1 MATARTDIEARINPV
16 APISTFDPVK
26 EKLQRRMISPFK
38 KTGNGVLDF
47 ARNHASDSRF
57 VPAGTELFAEGET
70 TDNVYVV
77 LNGWLFLNRILE
89 DGRRQILDFALPGAV
104 LGYHAHPETI
114 FTFSAEA
121 ITNAEVAII
130 PISRVRDLL
139 QRGSACAISL
149 LEAANQSLL
158 GAFDTLTDVGRR
170 TAREA
175 VAHFLLRM
183 SRRIRAQSDTSAA
196 EAVSFPLSQ
205 EHIGDALGL
214 TSVHVCRT
222 LGKLRNDGLVEIG
235 HGRLRIIDADA
246 LAEDASVYH
255 FDEDEIVLAH

>member
-1 MATARTDIEARINPV
+1 MATTQIDFEARLKPGLPGTIYSFRPK
-16 APISTFDPVK
+16 ISDGNTDPDST
-26 EKLQRRMISPFK
+26 E
-38 KTGNGVLDF
+38 TGNSVLDI
-47 ARNHASDSRF
+47 ARNYASDRRI

-70 TDNVYVV
+70 SDNLYVV
-77 LNGWLFLNRILE
+77 LSGWLFLHRILE
-89 DGRRQILDFALPGAV
+89 DGRRQILDFSLPGAV
-104 LGYHAHPETI
+104 LGYHAQPETP

-121 ITNAEVAII
+121 ITNAEVAVV

-139 QRGSACAISL
+139 YSGSACAITL
-149 LEAANQSLL
+149 LEAANESLL

-183 SRRIRAQSDTSAA
+183 SRRIRALANTSA
-196 EAVSFPLSQ
+196 EDAVSFPLRQ

-222 LGKLRNDGLVEIG
+222 LGKLRKDGLVEVG
-235 HGRLRIIDADA
+235 QGRLRIIDADA
-246 LAEDASVYH
+246 LAEDASVYALEESDILRSH
-255 FDEDEIVLAH
+255 